1 MRRIAV
7 FVSFFI
13 VLSGILA
20 FGRGTTAS
28 AQDAMA
34 THPVVGLWRF
44 TTDLGGGITIA
55 SLAMFHADGTYI
67 EDFPDA
73 GSFSMG
79 VWEPTGPRT
88 ATFTFY
94 QVYTID
100 DKLVEGVGRSTAE
113 VDETGN
119 GIFTTGS
126 FVGTFEDGTI
136 EFRRRYYR
144 VRRGRPGARCPVRR
158 AATGAAVRIG
168 ARGHAG
174 DPGRHDR
181 SHRDA
186 VARETLPQARA
197 GIMSRPS
204 YGFRV
209 VWGRA
214 AASPHPPTPAP
225 PKPAPRGHPTGGG
238 SLPWRWERGNVV
250 PKRGFV
256 TQISNQ
262 AMNPSQAMPS

>member
-1 MRRIAV
+1 MRGLAMV
-7 FVSFFI
+7 VSLFL
-13 VLSGILA
+13 VMSGVVAL
-20 FGRGTTAS
+20 GRGTPAS

-44 TTDLGGGITIA
+44 TTDLGGGITFP

-67 EDFPDA
+67 EDFPDT

-100 DKLVEGVGRSTAE
+100 DKLVEGIGRSTAE

-136 EFRRRYYR
+136 DI
-144 VRRGRPGARCPVRR
+144 
-158 AATGAAVRIG
+158 AAEG
-168 ARGHAG
+168 
-174 DPGRHDR
+174 
-181 SHRDA
+181 
-186 VARETLPQARA
+186 
-197 GIMSRPS
+197 
-204 YGFRV
+204 
-209 VWGRA
+209 
-214 AASPHPPTPAP
+214 PAP
-225 PKPAPRGHPTGGG
+225 GVRLEVLQPASLAELVPGGTPVIPADLAG
-238 SLPWRWERGNVV
+238 ATATP
-250 PKRGFV
+250 
-256 TQISNQ
+256 
-262 AMNPSQAMPS
+262 